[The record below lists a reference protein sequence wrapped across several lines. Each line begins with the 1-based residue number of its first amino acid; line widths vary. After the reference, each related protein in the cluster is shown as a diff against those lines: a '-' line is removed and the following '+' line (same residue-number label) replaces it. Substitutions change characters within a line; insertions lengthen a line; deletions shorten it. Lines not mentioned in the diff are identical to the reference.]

1 MMKIFSRSTTALSI
15 LFICLLLS
23 IKIYASDP
31 NLDTSTHIV
40 TFPRITVDNDS
51 TFVNV
56 QLLLNSDGTYQIL
69 SSTPETSVDLS
80 GSWKGTLPSTSFSSC
95 FTDAEFTLKQDGNK
109 LSGKWRGHSI
119 CIGSG
124 GGDVVGIINGN
135 NIEFTLYINGSEIK
149 ANVTVADD
157 QRTMSGSY
165 VWLDLKDY
173 GNWSTSLQ

>member
-56 QLLLNSDGTYQIL
+56 QLLLNS
-69 SSTPETSVDLS
+69 
-80 GSWKGTLPSTSFSSC
+80 F
-95 FTDAEFTLKQDGNK
+95 
-109 LSGKWRGHSI
+109 
-119 CIGSG
+119 
-124 GGDVVGIINGN
+124 
-135 NIEFTLYINGSEIK
+135 
-149 ANVTVADD
+149 
-157 QRTMSGSY
+157 
-165 VWLDLKDY
+165 
-173 GNWSTSLQ
+173 